1 MSDLV
6 VNVRTMTPTPA
17 IAALIK
23 SRSLEEQV
31 SGPAVVCAIITA
43 FVDANH
49 DAIGSIC
56 NALDNAPATDGEK
69 IYFKLPA
76 DIDQK
81 YGRICALM
89 GNRKSDLTAALL
101 ILVEAMSSD
110 SVNHRK
116 ALNALYNGTKNKRRK
131 TDVN

>member
-1 MSDLV
+1 MPDTI
-6 VNVRTMTPTPA
+6 NVRTLAPTPA

-23 SRSLEEQV
+23 NRSTTEQV
-31 SGPAVVCAIITA
+31 SGPAVICAIITA
-43 FVDANH
+43 FVDRNH
-49 DAIGSIC
+49 DAITEIC
-56 NALDNAPATDGEK
+56 DALDNVPPADVEK

-76 DIDQK
+76 DVDSD

-101 ILVEAMSSD
+101 ILVETMSAD

-116 ALNALYNGTKNKRRK
+116 ALSALCSGTKKRRRT
-131 TDVN
+131 TDEIT